1 MYGGLCAL
9 ATYDRQE
16 VQKNVISSSSFKL
29 FLELEPQLRDIIFK
43 FYESKYASCLKL
55 LDEIKDNLMLDMY
68 LAQHIAGLY
77 TQIRNRA
84 LIQYFSPYLSADMVK
99 MAAAF
104 NRSVP
109 ELENEVM
116 QLILDGQ
123 IQARIDSHNKILYA
137 KDTDQRSCTFE
148 KAISVAQKY
157 RRRTKMLI
165 LRAAV
170 LKNQIHVKVKYKFI
184 FIKLFEKSFQI
195 KFSLYRI
202 NLVKML
208 VVDKVLV
215 TIIPPNYALQP
226 DLDHKINSAIK
237 ITTIEENKSANII

>member
-1 MYGGLCAL
+1 MQHTQDEYIFPTGSNQTISTRLKCAAGLSALAKKEYKAAARHFLQANFDYCDCPEIISPNNVAMYGGLCAL
-9 ATYDRQE
+9 ATYDRSE
-16 VQKNVISSSSFKL
+16 IQKNVISSSSFKL

-55 LDEIKDNLMLDMY
+55 LDEIKDNLLLDMY
-68 LAQHIAGLY
+68 IAPHVNSLY

-99 MAAAF
+99 MSAAF

-109 ELENEVM
+109 ELENELM

-148 KAISVAQKY
+148 RAISVAEKY
-157 RRRTKMLI
+157 RRRTKMLF
-165 LRAAV
+165 LRAAI
-170 LKNQIHVKVKYKFI
+170 LKNQIHVKV
-184 FIKLFEKSFQI
+184 SF
-195 KFSLYRI
+195 
-202 NLVKML
+202 
-208 VVDKVLV
+208 
-215 TIIPPNYALQP
+215 
-226 DLDHKINSAIK
+226 
-237 ITTIEENKSANII
+237 

>member
-1 MYGGLCAL
+1 MTVFNNIYYPLIQFISNSNSDSTVLTRLKCSAGLASLAKASYKAAARHFLQANFDYCDFPEIMSPNNVAMYGGLCAL
-9 ATYDRQE
+9 ATFDRTE
-16 VQKNVISSSSFKL
+16 IQKNVISSSSFKL

-55 LDEIKDNLMLDMY
+55 LDEIKDNLLLDMY
-68 LAQHIAGLY
+68 IAPHINNLY
-77 TQIRNRA
+77 TEIRNRA

-148 KAISVAQKY
+148 KAILMADKY
-157 RRRTKMLI
+157 RRRTKMMF
-165 LRAAV
+165 LRAAM
-170 LKNQIHVKVKYKFI
+170 LKNQIYVKVG
-184 FIKLFEKSFQI
+184 
-195 KFSLYRI
+195 
-202 NLVKML
+202 
-208 VVDKVLV
+208 
-215 TIIPPNYALQP
+215 
-226 DLDHKINSAIK
+226 
-237 ITTIEENKSANII
+237 